1 MSRQFYLAEDNP
13 DHAELIDDMLDDSH
27 IDYKLSHYSNGLS
40 LIDGLPTHPNH
51 SDIILLDIKMPKLN
65 GLDTLKRIRQIPAY
79 QNTTILIITTSSI
92 RSDINTAHFAGANG
106 FISKPLTFDDLKPY
120 LKEP

>member
-1 MSRQFYLAEDNP
+1 MSIQFYLAEDNP
-13 DHAELIDDMLDDSH
+13 DHAELIEDMLDDSRL
-27 IDYKLSHYSNGLS
+27 DYQLTHYNNGLA
-40 LIDGLPTHPNH
+40 LINGLPAQPNS

-92 RSDINTAHFAGANG
+92 RSDINTANFAGANG
-106 FISKPLTFDDLKPY
+106 FISKPLTFDDLNPY
-120 LKEP
+120 LNEP